1 MFLFVKISVLI
12 WVEMTFQ
19 VTEMSD
25 QRLCWTIFL
34 KSRTSM
40 FVDSILL
47 HSYFTCPLAGS
58 QEDAEETE
66 EDEDTETE
74 EQGDE
79 TPDEKEEEVKVNK
92 KLEVW

>member
-1 MFLFVKISVLI
+1 MCGNV
-12 WVEMTFQ
+12 MY
-19 VTEMSD
+19 
-25 QRLCWTIFL
+25 
-34 KSRTSM
+34 TSM

-47 HSYFTCPLAGS
+47 HSYFTFPLAGS